1 MFLAGKQESY
11 GSREEQVGSETGLN
25 MVDEQDKNFFNP
37 IVRYLERVES
47 PDCVGFLF
55 EESDFSIENFE
66 FGEKKC

>member
-1 MFLAGKQESY
+1 
-11 GSREEQVGSETGLN
+11 